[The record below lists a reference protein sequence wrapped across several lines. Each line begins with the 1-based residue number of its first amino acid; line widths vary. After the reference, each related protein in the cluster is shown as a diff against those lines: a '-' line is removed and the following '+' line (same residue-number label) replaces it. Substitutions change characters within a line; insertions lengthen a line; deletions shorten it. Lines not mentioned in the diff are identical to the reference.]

1 MEVYV
6 MLRGV
11 IIRGIIATSF
21 VALTSWV
28 SPAAAVVQLAFV
40 VDESGS
46 VGSTN
51 FGNMMQGIHDGLET
65 HLPTDGS
72 FEVTVI
78 KFSSSTTLV
87 FAPTLISKQGQKDAL
102 LNAILTAPYLG
113 GSTNMHLA
121 LDLAVSEIT
130 GSVYFG
136 TGASLINLATD
147 GAPTNEAAATQAAID
162 ARNAGIT
169 GLSAESIGAG
179 GPTSY
184 LASIVFPGTSPG
196 TIVNVGA
203 GDPVPNPINQG
214 FVISVATFGDFSS
227 AIDAKIEQTVAAA
240 TPEPSV
246 LSMLGFGILTT
257 GVLLRRRA

>member
-1 MEVYV
+1 M
-6 MLRGV
+6 
-11 IIRGIIATSF
+11 
-21 VALTSWV
+21 
-28 SPAAAVVQLAFV
+28 
-40 VDESGS
+40 
-46 VGSTN
+46 
-51 FGNMMQGIHDGLET
+51 
-65 HLPTDGS
+65 
-72 FEVTVI
+72 
-78 KFSSSTTLV
+78 
-87 FAPTLISKQGQKDAL
+87 
-102 LNAILTAPYLG
+102 
-113 GSTNMHLA
+113 
-121 LDLAVSEIT
+121 SEIT

>member
-1 MEVYV
+1 

-11 IIRGIIATSF
+11 IFRGIIAASF

-28 SPAAAVVQLAFV
+28 ISPAAAVVQLAFV

-87 FAPTLISKQGQKDAL
+87 FAPTLISEQGQKDAL

-113 GSTNMHLA
+113 
-121 LDLAVSEIT
+121 E
-130 GSVYFG
+130 
-136 TGASLINLATD
+136 
-147 GAPTNEAAATQAAID
+147 APTCTWRWIWLCQRLQA
-162 ARNAGIT
+162 R
-169 GLSAESIGAG
+169 S
-179 GPTSY
+179 
-184 LASIVFPGTSPG
+184 
-196 TIVNVGA
+196 
-203 GDPVPNPINQG
+203 
-214 FVISVATFGDFSS
+214 ISVPA
-227 AIDAKIEQTVAAA
+227 
-240 TPEPSV
+240 PP
-246 LSMLGFGILTT
+246 
-257 GVLLRRRA
+257 